1 MKLQIALSSGSQWV
15 IPHEA
20 DLRLEYRYE
29 YNLPQR
35 NWKQRCKTIGAQY
48 PLFEDEEDFIAKV
61 KASRIVSLF
70 HDDVHNMTSL
80 KSIEDIE
87 SLVSHYAYPRDVKR
101 IVEGLKAGIEMP
113 APIIIAGS
121 KGMWILSGNTRQ
133 NCAKVLGIPRKFIV
147 VNAS

>member
-1 MKLQIALSSGSQWV
+1 MKIQISLSANTAWIMPSD
-15 IPHEA
+15 E

-35 NWKQRCKTIGAQY
+35 NWPGRCKTIGAPF
-48 PLFEDEEDFIAKV
+48 PLFESEEDFIAKV

-80 KSIEDIE
+80 RSIEDIE
-87 SLVSHYAYPRDVKR
+87 DIVSSYAYPRDVKR
-101 IVEGLKAGIEMP
+101 IVEGLKAGKSMP
-113 APIIIAGS
+113 APIIIAGNR
-121 KGMWILSGNTRQ
+121 GMWILSGNTRQ